1 MSKEA
6 SNMATPTPTAGGSRS
21 QTNGLLPV
29 QAAQT
34 TANGSRQAAA
44 KPSSLKLK
52 LIVRRLAP
60 GLTEEEFL
68 SVLGEEWKVGEGKV
82 DWFQYKAGKDSKEC
96 SSLSICP
103 HLY

>member
-1 MSKEA
+1 MTT
-6 SNMATPTPTAGGSRS
+6 NTPTAGGSRS
-21 QTNGLLPV
+21 QTNGLLPA
-29 QAAQT
+29 QANQT
-34 TANGSRQAAA
+34 PANGSRQPVA

-82 DWFQYKAGKDSKEC
+82 DWFQYKAGKDSKEY
-96 SSLSICP
+96 SPLSICSY
-103 HLY
+103 LY